1 MARDTG
7 PDCRRCRAEGMKL
20 FLKGDRC
27 NTGKCGV
34 VRRAYRPGQHGQA
47 RVKLSE
53 YAIRLREKQKA
64 RRMYEVLERQFRK
77 YYDMATR
84 TKGVTGVRLLQILES
99 RLDNVVFR
107 LGLAGSRSQARQFVR
122 HGHILVNGRRV
133 DIPSV
138 LTKVGMVISVSEKS
152 TDMFKKR
159 METVAAP
166 KVPNWLNFEAEKLTG
181 TINSVPS
188 REEID
193 TPVKESLIV
202 EYYSR

>member
-1 MARDTG
+1 
-7 PDCRRCRAEGMKL
+7 MKL

-34 VRRAYRPGQHGQA
+34 VRRAYRPGQHGQS
-47 RVKLSE
+47 RIKLSE
-53 YAIRLREKQKA
+53 YAIRLHEKQKA

-84 TKGVTGVRLLQILES
+84 TKGVTGERLLQILES

-122 HGHILVNGRRV
+122 HGHIQVNGRRV
-133 DIPSV
+133 DIPSF
-138 LTKVGMVISVSEKS
+138 LTKVGMQITVSEKS
-152 TDMFKKR
+152 VDMLKKR
-159 METVAAP
+159 LETTAAP
-166 KVPNWLNFEAEKLTG
+166 KIPNWLVFDADKLSG

>member
-20 FLKGDRC
+20 FLKGERC
-27 NTGKCGV
+27 STGKCGV
-34 VRRAYRPGQHGQA
+34 VRRAYRPGQHGQS

-84 TKGVTGVRLLQILES
+84 TKGVTGERLLQILES

-133 DIPSV
+133 DIPSF

-152 TDMFKKR
+152 TELLKKR
-159 METVAAP
+159 LETVAAP
-166 KVPNWLNFEAEKLTG
+166 RIPAWMTFEAEKLTG
-181 TINSVPS
+181 TINSVPT